1 MDAARL
7 DGHTS
12 IDIRIYRFTIHLG
25 SALHRGKGS
34 YTVEI
39 ELLIRKGNSMQ
50 IYRIIAFLKYKIFQT
65 LI

>member
-1 MDAARL
+1 MPPGWMDTQAL
-7 DGHTS
+7 TYVSTG
-12 IDIRIYRFTIHLG
+12 FTIHPG

-39 ELLIRKGNSMQ
+39 ELLIRKGNSMH